1 MELEIRLI
9 VVAHAVV
16 LPPISYD
23 PGSVRPNVTLYS
35 RPGCGL
41 CDEAREVLMAV
52 RRRIAFELH
61 EVDISGDDALERAY
75 GVRIPVVLVDG
86 EERFEISVDEG
97 ELEAAIGD

>member
-1 MELEIRLI
+1 M
-9 VVAHAVV
+9 
-16 LPPISYD
+16 
-23 PGSVRPNVTLYS
+23 RPNVTLYS

-41 CDEAREVLMAV
+41 CDEAREVLVSV
-52 RRRIAFELH
+52 RARIPFQLR

-97 ELEAAIGD
+97 ELEAAVGGD